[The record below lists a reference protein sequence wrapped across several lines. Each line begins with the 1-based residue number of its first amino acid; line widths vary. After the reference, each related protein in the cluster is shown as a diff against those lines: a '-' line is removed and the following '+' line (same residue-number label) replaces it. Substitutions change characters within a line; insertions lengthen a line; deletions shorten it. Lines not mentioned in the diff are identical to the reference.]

1 MRRNEKAVARVRVEL
16 DSPEEG
22 HVGWRS
28 EVAFSAERETAMN
41 QNIILVVD
49 YHDTNSLIRKI
60 DQATGAESLSKV
72 PTCAPALTAVVDQ
85 AAAEARRRTAQLVW
99 VQESTTGWPRVKQLV
114 GSQAEFVLANVLQMP
129 LPPKAKRRKTDK
141 VDTERLAREYLLGKL
156 PVAFQPEASCRQ
168 LRRLVGLRENLVARR
183 TALRNWLNRYL
194 AHETWHERTGLWTQR
209 GLRWLRKVELPAS
222 DRFVIDIKLE
232 ALELLAKQLERVEL
246 QLLEVYRAWPE
257 AQRVDVIKGIGPIS
271 AVSILARIG
280 PISRFRN
287 AEQLIS
293 FAGLAPGIQQSD
305 EKSRGGRIGGG
316 GTDRHLRHYIIEA
329 TLWARS
335 LPRYS
340 ATYQRV
346 QRRRGAKI
354 GRLVV
359 GRMLL
364 RSLFKMLRD
373 DVAFNP
379 EAT

>member
-1 MRRNEKAVARVRVEL
+1 
-16 DSPEEG
+16 
-22 HVGWRS
+22 
-28 EVAFSAERETAMN
+28 MN

-49 YHDTNSLIRKI
+49 YHDENCVIRTL
-60 DQATGAESLSKV
+60 DRATGEQTLAKV
-72 PTCAPALTAVVDQ
+72 PTSPPTLSAVVER
-85 AAAEARRRTAQLVW
+85 AAAEAAQRGSQLVW
-99 VQESTTGWPRVKQLV
+99 LQESTTGWVRVKELV
-114 GSQAEFVLANVLQMP
+114 GSRAQFLLANVLQMP

-141 VDTERLAREYLLGKL
+141 VDTARLAREYLNGQL
-156 PVAFQPEASCRQ
+156 PLAFQPEASCRQ
-168 LRRLVGLRENLVARR
+168 LRRVVALREGLVARR
-183 TALRNWLNRYL
+183 TALRNWINRYL
-194 AHETWHERTGLWTQR
+194 AHETWYDRTGLWSQR
-209 GLRWLRKVELPAS
+209 GVARLKKLNLPAS
-222 DRFVIDIKLE
+222 DRFVIDIKME
-232 ALELLAKQLERVEL
+232 ELELLARHLERVEL

-280 PISRFRN
+280 PITRFQN

-293 FAGLAPGIQQSD
+293 FAGLAPGIEQSD

-316 GTDRHLRHYIIEA
+316 GTDLHLRHYIIEA
-329 TLWARS
+329 TIWARS

-373 DVAFNP
+373 DIAFNP
-379 EAT
+379 ESTR